1 LFKEHFEKLAL
12 KVSETTAKEER
23 KMTEPSSPT
32 IPEVTGLLMAWGKGD
47 DEALEELTPMV
58 DVELRRIAEAYL
70 RREKSDHILQTTAL
84 VNEAWMRLIDWQKST
99 WQNRAHFF
107 GVAASLMRK
116 ILVGEARRRRRL
128 KRGGKDFKVSLSEVD
143 LIPNG
148 KQPDLIALDDALDA
162 LAEFD
167 ARKSRIVE
175 LRFFGG
181 LSVAETAEVLK
192 SSERTVAR
200 EWELAKSWL
209 YRQLSKDPSAQ

>member
-1 LFKEHFEKLAL
+1 
-12 KVSETTAKEER
+12 
-23 KMTEPSSPT
+23 
-32 IPEVTGLLMAWGKGD
+32 
-47 DEALEELTPMV
+47 MV
-58 DVELRRIAEAYL
+58 DVELRRIAAAYL
-70 RREKSDHILQTTAL
+70 ARERPDHILQTTAL

-99 WQNRAHFF
+99 WQSRAHFF

-128 KRGGKDFKVSLSEVD
+128 KRGGNDFQVSLSEID
-143 LIPNG
+143 LAPAG

-167 ARKSRIVE
+167 ERKSRIVE

-192 SSERTVAR
+192 TSERTVAR

-209 YRQLSKDPSAQ
+209 YRQLSKDSSAS

>member
-1 LFKEHFEKLAL
+1 MA
-12 KVSETTAKEER
+12 
-23 KMTEPSSPT
+23 EPDSPQ
-32 IPEVTGLLMAWGKGD
+32 ILEVTGLLVAWGEGD
-47 DEALEELTPMV
+47 REALERLSPMV
-58 DVELRRIAEAYL
+58 DVELRRIAQSYL
-70 RREKSDHILQTTAL
+70 SRERSDHILQTTAL
-84 VNEAWMRLIDWQKST
+84 VNEAWMRLIDWQKSS

-128 KRGGKDFKVSLSEVD
+128 KRGGKDLRVSLSEVD
-143 LIPNG
+143 LAHAG

-167 ARKSRIVE
+167 ERKSRIVE

-209 YRQLSKDPSAQ
+209 YRQLSNDLPAQ

>member
-1 LFKEHFEKLAL
+1 M
-12 KVSETTAKEER
+12 TAD
-23 KMTEPSSPT
+23 SSPQ
-32 IPEVTGLLMAWGKGD
+32 ISEVTGLLMAWGDGD
-47 DEALEELTPMV
+47 RDALEQLTPMV
-58 DVELRRIAEAYL
+58 DVELRRIAEAYM
-70 RREKSDHILQTTAL
+70 RREKSDHVLQTTAL

-99 WQNRAHFF
+99 WQSRAHFF

-116 ILVGEARRRRRL
+116 ILVSEAQRRRRL
-128 KRGGKDFKVSLSEVD
+128 KRGGDNFKVSLSEAD
-143 LIPNG
+143 LIPKG

-167 ARKSRIVE
+167 ERKCRIVE

-192 SSERTVAR
+192 ASERTVAR

-209 YRQLSKDPSAQ
+209 YRQLSKDESAK

>member
-1 LFKEHFEKLAL
+1 MIEH
-12 KVSETTAKEER
+12 
-23 KMTEPSSPT
+23 SSPQ
-32 IPEVTGLLMAWGKGD
+32 IPAVTGLLIAWGEGD
-47 DEALEELTPMV
+47 RNALEQLTPMV

-70 RREKSDHILQTTAL
+70 SREKSDHILQTTAL

-128 KRGGKDFKVSLSEVD
+128 KRGGNDFRVSLSEVD
-143 LIPNG
+143 LVPKG

-167 ARKSRIVE
+167 ERKSRIVE

-192 SSERTVAR
+192 TSERTVAR

-209 YRQLSKDPSAQ
+209 YQQLSKDESAE

>member
-1 LFKEHFEKLAL
+1 M
-12 KVSETTAKEER
+12 TAD
-23 KMTEPSSPT
+23 SSPQ
-32 IPEVTGLLMAWGKGD
+32 ISEVTGLLMAWGNGD
-47 DEALEELTPMV
+47 RDALEQLTPMV
-58 DVELRRIAEAYL
+58 DVELRRIAEAYM
-70 RREKSDHILQTTAL
+70 RREKSDHVLQTTAL

-99 WQNRAHFF
+99 WQSRAHFF

-116 ILVGEARRRRRL
+116 ILVSEAQRRRRL
-128 KRGGKDFKVSLSEVD
+128 KRGGDDFKVSLSEVN
-143 LIPNG
+143 LIPKG

-167 ARKSRIVE
+167 ERKCRIVE

-192 SSERTVAR
+192 ASERTVAR

-209 YRQLSKDPSAQ
+209 YRQLSKDESAK

>member
-1 LFKEHFEKLAL
+1 M
-12 KVSETTAKEER
+12 TAD
-23 KMTEPSSPT
+23 SSPQ
-32 IPEVTGLLMAWGKGD
+32 ISEVTGLLMAWGDGD
-47 DEALEELTPMV
+47 RDALEQLTPMV
-58 DVELRRIAEAYL
+58 DVELRRIAEAYM
-70 RREKSDHILQTTAL
+70 RREKSDHVLQTTAL

-99 WQNRAHFF
+99 WQSRAHFF

-116 ILVGEARRRRRL
+116 ILVSEAQRRGRL
-128 KRGGKDFKVSLSEVD
+128 KRGGNDFKVSLSEVD
-143 LIPNG
+143 LVPKG

-167 ARKSRIVE
+167 ERKCRIVE

-209 YRQLSKDPSAQ
+209 YRQLSKDDPAQ

>member
-1 LFKEHFEKLAL
+1 
-12 KVSETTAKEER
+12 
-23 KMTEPSSPT
+23 MTEEPSPQ
-32 IPEVTGLLMAWGKGD
+32 IHEVTGLLIAWGKGD
-47 DEALEELTPMV
+47 RDALEQLTPKV
-58 DVELRRIAEAYL
+58 DFELRHIAEAYMS
-70 RREKSDHILQTTAL
+70 REKSDHVLQTTAL
-84 VNEAWMRLIDWQKST
+84 VNEAWMRLIDWQKSS

-128 KRGGKDFKVSLSEVD
+128 KRGGKDFQVSLSEVD
-143 LIPNG
+143 LVPSG

-167 ARKSRIVE
+167 VRKSRIIE

-192 SSERTVAR
+192 ASERTVAR

-209 YRQLSKDPSAQ
+209 YRELSNDLSA

>member
-1 LFKEHFEKLAL
+1 M
-12 KVSETTAKEER
+12 TAD
-23 KMTEPSSPT
+23 SSPQ
-32 IPEVTGLLMAWGKGD
+32 ISEVTGLLMAWGDGD
-47 DEALEELTPMV
+47 RDALEQLTPMV
-58 DVELRRIAEAYL
+58 DVELRRIAEAYM
-70 RREKSDHILQTTAL
+70 RREKSDHVLQTTAL

-99 WQNRAHFF
+99 WQSRAHFF

-116 ILVGEARRRRRL
+116 ILVSEAQRRGRL
-128 KRGGKDFKVSLSEVD
+128 KRGGNDFKVSLSEAD
-143 LIPNG
+143 LISKG

-167 ARKSRIVE
+167 ERKCRIVE

-192 SSERTVAR
+192 ASERTVAR

-209 YRQLSKDPSAQ
+209 YLQLSKDESAK

>member
-1 LFKEHFEKLAL
+1 
-12 KVSETTAKEER
+12 
-23 KMTEPSSPT
+23 MTDHSSPLN
-32 IPEVTGLLMAWGKGD
+32 PDVTGLLIAWGEGD
-47 DEALEELTPMV
+47 RNALEQLTPMV
-58 DVELRRIAEAYL
+58 DVELRRIAQSYL
-70 RREKSDHILQTTAL
+70 SREKSDHILQTTAL
-84 VNEAWMRLIDWQKST
+84 VNEAWMRLIDWQKSS
-99 WQNRAHFF
+99 WQSRAHFF

-128 KRGGKDFKVSLSEVD
+128 KRGGNDFKVSLSEAD
-143 LIPNG
+143 LVPKG

-167 ARKSRIVE
+167 ERKCRIVE

-192 SSERTVAR
+192 ASERTVAR

-209 YRQLSKDPSAQ
+209 YRQLSKDESASR

>member
-1 LFKEHFEKLAL
+1 M
-12 KVSETTAKEER
+12 TAD
-23 KMTEPSSPT
+23 SSPQ
-32 IPEVTGLLMAWGKGD
+32 ISEVTGLLMAWGDGD
-47 DEALEELTPMV
+47 RDALEQLTPMV
-58 DVELRRIAEAYL
+58 DVELRRIAEAYMS
-70 RREKSDHILQTTAL
+70 REKSDHVLQTTAL

-99 WQNRAHFF
+99 WQSRAHFF

-116 ILVGEARRRRRL
+116 ILVSEAQRRRRL
-128 KRGGKDFKVSLSEVD
+128 KRGGNDFKVSLSEVD
-143 LIPNG
+143 LVPKG

-167 ARKSRIVE
+167 ERKCRIVE

-192 SSERTVAR
+192 ASERTVAR

-209 YRQLSKDPSAQ
+209 YRQLSKDESAK

>member
-1 LFKEHFEKLAL
+1 M
-12 KVSETTAKEER
+12 TAD
-23 KMTEPSSPT
+23 SSPQ
-32 IPEVTGLLMAWGKGD
+32 ISEVTGLLMAWGDGD
-47 DEALEELTPMV
+47 RSALEQLTPMV
-58 DVELRRIAEAYL
+58 DVELRRIAEAYM
-70 RREKSDHILQTTAL
+70 RREKSDHVLQTTAL

-99 WQNRAHFF
+99 WQSRAHFF

-116 ILVGEARRRRRL
+116 ILVSEAQRRRRL
-128 KRGGKDFKVSLSEVD
+128 KRGGNDFKVSLSEVD
-143 LIPNG
+143 LVPKG

-167 ARKSRIVE
+167 ERKCRIVE

-192 SSERTVAR
+192 TSERTVAR

-209 YRQLSKDPSAQ
+209 YRQLSKDESAK

>member
-1 LFKEHFEKLAL
+1 MA
-12 KVSETTAKEER
+12 
-23 KMTEPSSPT
+23 EPSSPQT
-32 IPEVTGLLMAWGKGD
+32 PEVTGLLMAWGEGD
-47 DEALEELTPMV
+47 QDALEQLTPMV

-70 RREKSDHILQTTAL
+70 RRERSDHLLQTTAL

-107 GVAASLMRK
+107 GVAAALMRK

-128 KRGGKDFKVSLSEVD
+128 KRGGDDLKVSLAEAD
-143 LIPNG
+143 LIARG

-192 SSERTVAR
+192 TSERTVAR

-209 YRQLSKDPSAQ
+209 YRQLSKDDSAT

>member
-1 LFKEHFEKLAL
+1 MAADF
-12 KVSETTAKEER
+12 
-23 KMTEPSSPT
+23 SPQT
-32 IPEVTGLLMAWGKGD
+32 PEVTGLLIAWGEGD
-47 DEALEELTPMV
+47 RAALERLTPMV
-58 DVELRRIAEAYL
+58 DIELRRIAAAYL
-70 RREKSDHILQTTAL
+70 AREKPDHILQTTAL

-99 WQNRAHFF
+99 WQSRAHFF

-128 KRGGKDFKVSLSEVD
+128 KRGGKDFQVSLSEVD
-143 LIPNG
+143 LTSAG

-167 ARKSRIVE
+167 ERKSRIVE

-192 SSERTVAR
+192 TSERTVAR

-209 YRQLSKDPSAQ
+209 YRQLSKDSSAS

>member
-1 LFKEHFEKLAL
+1 M
-12 KVSETTAKEER
+12 TAD
-23 KMTEPSSPT
+23 SSPQ
-32 IPEVTGLLMAWGKGD
+32 ISEVTGLLMAWGDGD
-47 DEALEELTPMV
+47 RSALEQLTPMV
-58 DVELRRIAEAYL
+58 DVELRRIAEAYM
-70 RREKSDHILQTTAL
+70 RREKSDHVLQTTAL

-99 WQNRAHFF
+99 WQSRAHFF

-116 ILVGEARRRRRL
+116 ILVSEAQRRRRL
-128 KRGGKDFKVSLSEVD
+128 KRGGNDFKVSLSEVD
-143 LIPNG
+143 LVPKG

-167 ARKSRIVE
+167 ERKCRIVE

-192 SSERTVAR
+192 TSERTVAR

-209 YRQLSKDPSAQ
+209 YRQLSKNELAK

>member
-1 LFKEHFEKLAL
+1 M
-12 KVSETTAKEER
+12 TAD
-23 KMTEPSSPT
+23 SSPQ
-32 IPEVTGLLMAWGKGD
+32 ISEVTGLLMAWGDGD
-47 DEALEELTPMV
+47 RSALEQLTPMV
-58 DVELRRIAEAYL
+58 DVELRRIAEAYM
-70 RREKSDHILQTTAL
+70 RREKSDHVLQTTAL

-99 WQNRAHFF
+99 WQSRAHFF

-116 ILVGEARRRRRL
+116 ILVSEAQRRRRL
-128 KRGGKDFKVSLSEVD
+128 KRGGDDFKVSLSEAD
-143 LIPNG
+143 LIPKG

-167 ARKSRIVE
+167 ERKCRIVE

-192 SSERTVAR
+192 ASERTVAR

-209 YRQLSKDPSAQ
+209 YRQLSKDESAK

>member
-1 LFKEHFEKLAL
+1 
-12 KVSETTAKEER
+12 
-23 KMTEPSSPT
+23 MTEPASPP
-32 IPEVTGLLMAWGKGD
+32 IPEVTGLLMAWGEGD
-47 DEALEELTPMV
+47 RAALEQLTPMV

-70 RREKSDHILQTTAL
+70 SRESDHMLQTTAL
-84 VNEAWMRLIDWQKST
+84 VNEVWMRLIDWQKSS
-99 WQNRAHFF
+99 WQSRAHFF

-128 KRGGKDFKVSLSEVD
+128 KRGGKDFQVTLSEVD
-143 LIPNG
+143 LAPSG
-148 KQPDLIALDDALDA
+148 KPPDLIALDDALDA

-167 ARKSRIVE
+167 ERKSRIIE

-209 YRQLSKDPSAQ
+209 YRELSNDSPAL

>member
-1 LFKEHFEKLAL
+1 MA
-12 KVSETTAKEER
+12 AD
-23 KMTEPSSPT
+23 SSPQ
-32 IPEVTGLLMAWGKGD
+32 ISEVTGLLMAWGDGD
-47 DEALEELTPMV
+47 RDALEQLTPMV
-58 DVELRRIAEAYL
+58 DVELRRIAEAYMS
-70 RREKSDHILQTTAL
+70 REKSDHVLQTTAL

-99 WQNRAHFF
+99 WQSRAHFF

-116 ILVGEARRRRRL
+116 ILVSEAQRRMRL
-128 KRGGKDFKVSLSEVD
+128 KRGGNDLKVSLSEVD
-143 LIPNG
+143 LIPKG

-167 ARKSRIVE
+167 ERKCRIVE

-192 SSERTVAR
+192 TSERTVAR

-209 YRQLSKDPSAQ
+209 YWQLSKDESAK

>member
-1 LFKEHFEKLAL
+1 MIENASLQN
-12 KVSETTAKEER
+12 S
-23 KMTEPSSPT
+23 
-32 IPEVTGLLMAWGKGD
+32 EVTGLLIAWGEGD
-47 DEALEELTPMV
+47 RDALEQLTPMV

-70 RREKSDHILQTTAL
+70 SREKSDHILQTTAL

-99 WQNRAHFF
+99 WQSRAHFF

-128 KRGGKDFKVSLSEVD
+128 KRGGNDFRVSLSEVD
-143 LIPNG
+143 LKPSG

-167 ARKSRIVE
+167 ERKSRIVE

-181 LSVAETAEVLK
+181 LSVAETAEVLNT
-192 SSERTVAR
+192 SERTVAR

-209 YRQLSKDPSAQ
+209 YRQLSNDESAR

>member
-1 LFKEHFEKLAL
+1 MIEH
-12 KVSETTAKEER
+12 
-23 KMTEPSSPT
+23 SSPQ
-32 IPEVTGLLMAWGKGD
+32 IPAVTGLLIAWGEGD
-47 DEALEELTPMV
+47 RNALERLTPMV

-70 RREKSDHILQTTAL
+70 SREKSDHILQTTAL

-128 KRGGKDFKVSLSEVD
+128 KRGGNDFKVSLSEVD
-143 LIPNG
+143 LVPKG
-148 KQPDLIALDDALDA
+148 RQPDLIALDDALDA

-167 ARKSRIVE
+167 ERKSRIVE

-192 SSERTVAR
+192 TSERTVAR

-209 YRQLSKDPSAQ
+209 YRQLSTDESAE